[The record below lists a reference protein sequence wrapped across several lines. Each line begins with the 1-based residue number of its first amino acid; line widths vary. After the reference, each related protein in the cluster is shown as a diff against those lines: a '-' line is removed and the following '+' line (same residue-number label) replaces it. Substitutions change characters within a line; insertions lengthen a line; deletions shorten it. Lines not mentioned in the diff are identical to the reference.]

1 MTDVDSEVLRIQRML
16 YAQARENTDRRFKR
30 LYKYLTHPEWVSL
43 AIDEVMVNRG
53 SRTAGVD
60 GLARKHYLADEA
72 RGQLADSI
80 MTELANE
87 TYSPRPVRR
96 VYIPKA
102 NGQKRPLGIPTIKDR
117 VVQELVRMLL
127 EPIYE
132 GTFLSCSYGFRPKR
146 CTWDALAEVYTFLLP
161 HQRYH
166 VVIEGDIQDC
176 FGTIDHGLLMKQLR
190 RRILDK
196 RVLRL
201 IWKMLQA
208 GYLEDLQYHETEA
221 GTPQGGIVSPLLANV
236 YMHRLDEWFH
246 EHYLKYTAMQ
256 RLVAARCTGRKKPA
270 RNLYVR
276 YVRYAD
282 DFVVLMRGTTEEAAT
297 LKQQVA
303 TFIREQMKMTLSEDK
318 TLITLAT
325 TGFEFLGV
333 RNILGA
339 QRSSGRLMPYQLP
352 RRKSVNAY
360 KDAVRRITHPSRDAI
375 HPLER
380 MRALNWLIAG
390 WANYHRWGNAKRT
403 FSALKNWT
411 IKKVHRMLR
420 RYLSTGKRGKNRR
433 PPGWRN
439 TYGRFFQPVADC
451 QNLARK
457 YPKYTKWSTP
467 AVRTPYGEYYG
478 LIPMSI
484 ISTGQYWR
492 WRGTKIPSPYAAET
506 ATSNTG
512 QERETD
518 FYTDTEAVLGATIGP
533 RSQWIRGK
541 YSFTYFQQR
550 KLAFQRDQ
558 YTCTDCGYQSQRG
571 KGEVHDLEAHH
582 IDPEGGDL
590 MDNLQTLCL
599 PCHHKRT
606 AIALKS
612 A

>member
-1 MTDVDSEVLRIQRML
+1 ML

-43 AIDEVMVNRG
+43 AIDAVLVNRG

-60 GLARKHYLADEA
+60 GMTRKHYLADEA
-72 RGQLADSI
+72 RGQLAQSI
-80 MTELANE
+80 MTDLANE
-87 TYSPRPVRR
+87 TYAPQPVRR

-102 NGQKRPLGIPTIKDR
+102 NGKKRPLGIPTIKDR

-127 EPIYE
+127 EPLYE
-132 GTFLSCSYGFRPKR
+132 GTFLPCSYGFRPKR

-176 FGTIDHGLLMKQLR
+176 FGTIHHGLLMKQLR

-196 RVLRL
+196 QVLRL
-201 IWKMLQA
+201 IWKMLRA
-208 GYLEDLQYHETEA
+208 GYLEELRYHETEA

-236 YMHRLDEWFH
+236 YMHQLDEWFR
-246 EHYLKYTAMQ
+246 ERYLKYSAMQ

-282 DFVVLMRGTTEEAAT
+282 DFVVLMRGTPEEAEA

-318 TLITLAT
+318 TLITPAT
-325 TGFEFLGV
+325 KGFDFLGV
-333 RNILGA
+333 RNIVGA

-352 RRKSVNAY
+352 RQKSINAY
-360 KDAVRRITHPSRDAI
+360 KDAVRRITHSSRDAI

-380 MRALNWLIAG
+380 IRALNWLIAG

-403 FSALKNWT
+403 FHTLKYWT
-411 IKKVHRMLR
+411 VKKVHRMLR

-433 PPGWRN
+433 PPGWR
-439 TYGRFFQPVADC
+439 TTHRRFFQPVTAC

-457 YPKYTKWSTP
+457 YPKYSKWKTL
-467 AVRTPYGEYYG
+467 AVKTPYGEYYG

-492 WRGTKIPSPYAAET
+492 WRGTKIPSPYAGQ
-506 ATSNTG
+506 SIG

-518 FYTDTEAVLGATIGP
+518 FYTDTEAILGATIGP
-533 RSQWIRGK
+533 RSQWVRGK

-550 KLAFQRDQ
+550 KLAFQRDR

-571 KGEVHDLEAHH
+571 KGDVHDLEAHH
-582 IDPEGGDL
+582 IDPEAGDM

-599 PCHHKRT
+599 PCHYKRT